1 MSSIQEQ
8 IEALRRQINEH
19 NYRYYVLNDPIISD
33 YDFDALLRELQQL
46 EAKYPEFDDPNSPT
60 RRVGSDLSVGFES
73 VPHRFPMLSLANTYS
88 EEEVREFDARIHREI
103 EGPVEYVCELKFDG
117 TAISLTYEHGRLLRA
132 VTRGDGAMGDDV
144 TANVRTIRSIPLQL
158 MGEGYPDFFEIRGE
172 ILMPHSS
179 FERLNREREDIGEAP
194 FANPRNA
201 ASGTLK
207 LQNSAEV
214 ARRGLDNFMYW
225 VVGENLPFQSHY
237 ESLQAA
243 RRWGFKVSDHMRKCQ
258 HIEEIFDFIHEWDKK
273 RETLPYDTDGAV
285 IKVDRF
291 ALQKRLGTTAK
302 APRWAVAYKFK
313 AEQARTRLRSVD
325 FQVGRTGAI
334 TPVANLDPVHLAGT
348 IVKRASLHNADQIAL
363 LDIRLQDMVYVEKG
377 GEIIPKITGV
387 DLSARPADSRPFEF
401 ITRCPECGTPLVK
414 DEGEARHYCP
424 NALHCPP
431 QIMGRIVHFIARKA
445 MDIEGLGEET
455 VQLLYDNGLVKD
467 PADLYELKREDL
479 MNLPR
484 LGEKSADNILAS
496 IQQSKQV
503 PFQRVLFAIGIRYV
517 GETTAKN
524 LALQFRTID
533 ALLAA
538 DVDALSAADEVG
550 EKIARSIRAYF
561 DDPENQRLVQ
571 RLRAQELCFEVRQRA
586 DATERL
592 QGLHFVISGTF
603 ERHSREQLKELIE
616 QHGGRNLS
624 GVSSNVDYLLA
635 GAHIGPAK
643 LAKAQKLGVKMIS
656 EADFEQMIAEDR
668 SGDEEASTSAS
679 EQDSDALTAETPQN
693 VSTPSQKEKT
703 EKNQALQGRLF

>member
-1 MSSIQEQ
+1 MQEK
-8 IEALRRQINEH
+8 IEELRRRIHEH

-33 YDFDALLRELQQL
+33 YEFDALLRELQEL
-46 EAKYPEFDDPNSPT
+46 EARYPQFDDPNSPT
-60 RRVGSDLSVGFES
+60 RRVGSDLSSGFVS
-73 VPHRFPMLSLANTYS
+73 VPHRFPMLSLGNTYS
-88 EEEVREFDARIHREI
+88 EEEVREFDARIRREVD
-103 EGPVEYVCELKFDG
+103 EPVEYVCELKFDG

-132 VTRGDGAMGDDV
+132 VTRGDGSVGDDV
-144 TANVRTIRSIPLQL
+144 TANVRTIRSVPLQL
-158 MGEGYPDFFEIRGE
+158 MGDDYPDFFEIRGE

-179 FERLNREREDIGEAP
+179 FERLNREREDIGESP

-201 ASGTLK
+201 AAGTLK

-243 RRWGFKVSDHMRKCQ
+243 RRWGFKVSEHTRKCSS
-258 HIEEIFDFIHEWDKK
+258 IEEIFEFIHLWDKK

-291 ALQKRLGTTAK
+291 SLQQRLGTTAK

-325 FQVGRTGAI
+325 FQVGRTGAV

-348 IVKRASLHNADQIAL
+348 VVKRASLHNADQIAL

-401 ITRCPECGTPLVK
+401 IDRCPECGTPLVK

-431 QIMGRIVHFIARKA
+431 QIVGRIVHFIARKA
-445 MDIEGLGEET
+445 MEIDGLGEET
-455 VQLLYDNGLVKD
+455 VQLLYDHALIRD

-479 MNLPR
+479 MALPR
-484 LGEKSADNILAS
+484 LGEKSADNILES
-496 IQQSKQV
+496 IRRSREV
-503 PFQRVLFAIGIRYV
+503 PFPRVLFAIGIRYV

-524 LALQFRTID
+524 LARQFQNID
-533 ALLAA
+533 ALMEA
-538 DVDALSAADEVG
+538 DEETLSGAEEVG

-561 DDPENQRLVQ
+561 EDPENRRLID
-571 RLRAQELCFEVRQRA
+571 RLRAQGLSFELRQRE
-586 DATERL
+586 DATDRL
-592 QGLHFVISGTF
+592 QGLNFVISGTF

-616 QHGGRNLS
+616 RHGGRNLS

-656 EADFEQMIAEDR
+656 EADFEQMIAEEGETSPDGTVGRVSDSEGSDR
-668 SGDEEASTSAS
+668 PETSQEAESLTS
-679 EQDSDALTAETPQN
+679 N
-693 VSTPSQKEKT
+693 G
-703 EKNQALQGRLF
+703 KNIPLQGRLC

>member
-1 MSSIQEQ
+1 MQEK
-8 IEALRRQINEH
+8 IEELRRRIHEH

-33 YDFDALLRELQQL
+33 YEFDALLRELQEL
-46 EAKYPEFDDPNSPT
+46 EARYPQFDDPNSPT
-60 RRVGSDLSVGFES
+60 RRVGSDLSSGFVS
-73 VPHRFPMLSLANTYS
+73 VPHRFPMLSLGNTYS
-88 EEEVREFDARIHREI
+88 EEEVREFDARIRREVD
-103 EGPVEYVCELKFDG
+103 EPVEYVCELKFDG

-132 VTRGDGAMGDDV
+132 VTRGDGSVGDDV
-144 TANVRTIRSIPLQL
+144 TANVRTIRSVPLQL
-158 MGEGYPDFFEIRGE
+158 MGDDYPDFFEIRGE

-179 FERLNREREDIGEAP
+179 FERLNREREDIGESP

-201 ASGTLK
+201 AAGTLK

-243 RRWGFKVSDHMRKCQ
+243 RRWGFKVSEHTRKCSS
-258 HIEEIFDFIHEWDKK
+258 IEEIFEFIHLWDKK

-291 ALQKRLGTTAK
+291 SLQQRLGTTAK

-325 FQVGRTGAI
+325 FQVGRTGAV

-348 IVKRASLHNADQIAL
+348 VVKRASLHNADQIAL

-401 ITRCPECGTPLVK
+401 IDRCPECGTPLVK

-431 QIMGRIVHFIARKA
+431 QIVGRIVHFIARKA
-445 MDIEGLGEET
+445 MEIDGLGEET
-455 VQLLYDNGLVKD
+455 VQLLYDHALIRD

-479 MNLPR
+479 MALPR
-484 LGEKSADNILAS
+484 LGEKSADNILES
-496 IQQSKQV
+496 IRRSREV
-503 PFQRVLFAIGIRYV
+503 PFPRVLFAIGIRYV

-524 LALQFRTID
+524 LARQFQNID
-533 ALLAA
+533 ALMEA
-538 DVDALSAADEVG
+538 DEETLSGAEEVG

-561 DDPENQRLVQ
+561 EDPENRRLID
-571 RLRAQELCFEVRQRA
+571 RLRAQGLSFELRQRE
-586 DATERL
+586 DATDRL
-592 QGLHFVISGTF
+592 QGLNFVISGTF

-616 QHGGRNLS
+616 RHGGRNLS

-656 EADFEQMIAEDR
+656 EADFEQMIAEEGETSPDGTVGRVSDSEGSDR
-668 SGDEEASTSAS
+668 PETSQEAESLTS
-679 EQDSDALTAETPQN
+679 N
-693 VSTPSQKEKT
+693 G
-703 EKNQALQGRLF
+703 KNIPLQGRLF

>member
-1 MSSIQEQ
+1 MQEK
-8 IEALRRQINEH
+8 IEELRRRIHEH

-33 YDFDALLRELQQL
+33 YEFDALLRELQEL
-46 EAKYPEFDDPNSPT
+46 EARYPQFDDPNSPT
-60 RRVGSDLSVGFES
+60 RRVGSDLSSGFVS
-73 VPHRFPMLSLANTYS
+73 VPHRFPMLSLGNTYS
-88 EEEVREFDARIHREI
+88 EEEVREFDARIRREVD
-103 EGPVEYVCELKFDG
+103 EPVEYVCELKFDG

-132 VTRGDGAMGDDV
+132 VTRGDGSVGDDV
-144 TANVRTIRSIPLQL
+144 TANVRTIRSVPLQL
-158 MGEGYPDFFEIRGE
+158 MGDDYPDFFEIRGE

-179 FERLNREREDIGEAP
+179 FERLNREREDIGESP

-201 ASGTLK
+201 AAGTLK

-243 RRWGFKVSDHMRKCQ
+243 RRWGFKVSEHTRKCSS
-258 HIEEIFDFIHEWDKK
+258 IEEIFEFIHLWDKK

-291 ALQKRLGTTAK
+291 SLQQRLGTTAK

-325 FQVGRTGAI
+325 FQVGRTGAV

-348 IVKRASLHNADQIAL
+348 VVKRASLHNADQIAL

-401 ITRCPECGTPLVK
+401 IDRCPECGTPLVK

-431 QIMGRIVHFIARKA
+431 QIVGRIVHFIARKA
-445 MDIEGLGEET
+445 MEIDGLGEET
-455 VQLLYDNGLVKD
+455 VQLLYDHALIRD

-479 MNLPR
+479 MALPR
-484 LGEKSADNILAS
+484 LGEKSADNILES
-496 IQQSKQV
+496 IRRSREV
-503 PFQRVLFAIGIRYV
+503 PFPRVLFAIGIRYV

-524 LALQFRTID
+524 LARQFQNID
-533 ALLAA
+533 ALMEA
-538 DVDALSAADEVG
+538 DEETLSGAEEVG

-561 DDPENQRLVQ
+561 EDPENRRLID
-571 RLRAQELCFEVRQRA
+571 RLRAQGLSFELRQRE
-586 DATERL
+586 DATDRL
-592 QGLHFVISGTF
+592 QGLNFVISGTF

-616 QHGGRNLS
+616 CHGGRNLS

-656 EADFEQMIAEDR
+656 EADFEQMIAEEGETSPDGTVGRVSDSEGSDR
-668 SGDEEASTSAS
+668 PETSQEAESLTS
-679 EQDSDALTAETPQN
+679 N
-693 VSTPSQKEKT
+693 G
-703 EKNQALQGRLF
+703 KNIPLQGRLF